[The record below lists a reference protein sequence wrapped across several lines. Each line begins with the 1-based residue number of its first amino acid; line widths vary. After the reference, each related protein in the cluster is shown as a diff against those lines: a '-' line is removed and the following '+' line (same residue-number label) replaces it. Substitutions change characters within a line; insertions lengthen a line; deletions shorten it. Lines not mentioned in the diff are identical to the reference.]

1 MERFPSRGNLFFYV
15 LFSALSV
22 LYICP
27 VQDFA
32 IMISQESDELKLLF
46 IEEALS
52 LHGEWLRDI
61 FVEAIEKN
69 KLKVTGDL
77 LDSVNYS
84 SFKDGENPGLRFSF
98 FSYGRAVDM
107 AGYKQNKHKV
117 DTIHDIWG
125 VKDNKLKKNANRW
138 YAKNMYA
145 GYYKLVAKIMYG
157 LGEQEIARL
166 KGILENRKNTVI

>member
-1 MERFPSRGNLFFYV
+1 
-15 LFSALSV
+15 
-22 LYICP
+22 
-27 VQDFA
+27 
-32 IMISQESDELKLLF
+32 MISQESDELKLLF
-46 IEEALS
+46 IQEALEK
-52 LHGEWLRDI
+52 HGEWLCGI
-61 FVEAIEKN
+61 LVKAIETK
-69 KLKVTGDL
+69 KIRRTDAL
-77 LDSVNYS
+77 LDSISYGLFVRN
-84 SFKDGENPGLRFSF
+84 GNPGLRFSF

-107 AGYKQNKHKV
+107 AGYKRNKHKV